1 MRKMV
6 EKLLKQHGMEIQ
18 VEGQRVRALFQSVTG
33 KLERLAQREP
43 GILGLE
49 HAMRWIYI
57 GPVEPQLREDQV
69 LTVEGRRYLVRSAQ
83 HITGNDGPAYTWA
96 MCVEKGREEPWST
109 DSWRS

>member
-6 EKLLKQHGMEIQ
+6 EKLLWQHGIRIR
-18 VEGQRVRALFQSVTG
+18 VEERTVRALFQPVTG

-49 HAMRWIYI
+49 RAMRWIYI

-69 LTVEGRRYLVRSAQ
+69 LTVEGRGYLVRSAQ
-83 HITGNDGPAYTWA
+83 QITGNDGPVYTWA

>member
-6 EKLLKQHGMEIQ
+6 EKLLWQHGIRIR
-18 VEGQRVRALFQSVTG
+18 VEERTVRALFQPVTG

-49 HAMRWIYI
+49 RAMRWIYI

-69 LTVEGRRYLVRSAQ
+69 LTVEGRGYLVRSVQ
-83 HITGNDGPAYTWA
+83 WIEGNDGPAYTWA

-109 DSWRS
+109 DSCKS

>member
-6 EKLLKQHGMEIQ
+6 EKLLWQHGIRIR
-18 VEGQRVRALFQSVTG
+18 VEERTVRALFQPVTG

-49 HAMRWIYI
+49 RAMRWIYI

-69 LTVEGRRYLVRSAQ
+69 LTNMARTCCRPRGIACFRGILPS
-83 HITGNDGPAYTWA
+83 
-96 MCVEKGREEPWST
+96 S
-109 DSWRS
+109 